1 MSVSEFYYRWYDQLP
16 EAMKPASEAER
27 ISYVDL
33 INRSLFYFCLEDK
46 YIQEQI
52 CNLKEADPKL
62 KTYVDEASAAEARR
76 KSFEEIGTSS
86 SVLDSSSA
94 VSMSKCYLEVKKNSF
109 HKNKDKKVSGESF
122 QTKKGADAPG
132 HKGAQPETTQK
143 PNRADTDK
151 VSTGNKG
158 NKSTKKVGNCHYC
171 GKPGHWL
178 KDCRKRQRDGQT
190 NSQMSNIDVTEAT
203 GSASA
208 T

>member
-1 MSVSEFYYRWYDQLP
+1 MRRQRWRQ
-16 EAMKPASEAER
+16 
-27 ISYVDL
+27 
-33 INRSLFYFCLEDK
+33 
-46 YIQEQI
+46 
-52 CNLKEADPKL
+52 
-62 KTYVDEASAAEARR
+62 ARR
-76 KSFEEIGTSS
+76 KSFEEVSTSS
-86 SVLDSSSA
+86 LILDCTGTA
-94 VSMSKCYLEVKKNSF
+94 VSMSKCYGEVKNKKSF

-178 KDCRKRQRDGQT
+178 KECLKRQKDGQK
-190 NSQMSNIDVTEAT
+190 NSQMSNIDVTET
-203 GSASA
+203 TENVSAQSYLLQVDA
-208 T
+208 V